1 MLETII
7 PIGIT
12 LIQQLLGSGSVLASP
27 VIKYAIE
34 FITTVTPVV
43 IQEYKDLKPIVK
55 NIITALK
62 ADPSTLPAQL
72 EDLQKSE
79 VLIDAA
85 FEAEAAR
92 AIAEDEA
99 AKD

>member
-1 MLETII
+1 MLETLI

-12 LIQQLLGSGSVLASP
+12 LIQQLLGSGSILASP
-27 VIKYAIE
+27 VVKYAVE

-62 ADPSTLPAQL
+62 ADPSTLPTQL
-72 EDLQKSE
+72 EELEKAE

-85 FEAEAAR
+85 FEEAAAK
-92 AIAEDEA
+92 AIAEDDA
-99 AKD
+99 TD